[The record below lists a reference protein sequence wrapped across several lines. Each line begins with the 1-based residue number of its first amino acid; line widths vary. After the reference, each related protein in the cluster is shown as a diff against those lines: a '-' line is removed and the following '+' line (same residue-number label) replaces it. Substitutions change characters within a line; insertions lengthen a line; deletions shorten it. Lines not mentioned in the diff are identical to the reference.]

1 MTQRISGD
9 RSLIL
14 TKDACKI
21 AGLSQKHVQRL
32 LRDKRI
38 EGVKLG
44 HDWLVYED
52 SLKEFMI
59 QPRKRGPKGPRKKTP
74 LQGSHNLLVDANAVD
89 DDHGTKQVQK

>member
-9 RSLIL
+9 RVLMP
-14 TKDACKI
+14 TTEACKI
-21 AGLSQKHVQRL
+21 SGLSQKHIQRL

-52 SLKEFMI
+52 SLSLFLAR
-59 QPRKRGPKGPRKKTP
+59 PRKTGPKGPRKKSVSET
-74 LQGSHNLLVDANAVD
+74 LDTSSASIHTGLNNS
-89 DDHGTKQVQK
+89 